1 MEKYCK
7 IIFAVKCFR
16 PFSRVFPALLLA
28 AMTAFAQDEG
38 AAKLL
43 SFTGRISILRDNT
56 PWALNAGDT
65 VKPQQVIV
73 TGSDGWGLFQVAD
86 GSKFEVYANSRVVF
100 RANRGDWKDL
110 LEVWLGK
117 VRVQIEHIGNL
128 PNNNRVRTPS
138 AVVSV
143 RGTVFDVEVDDETEV
158 TMVLDEEGTV
168 EVSHLL
174 KPGPSRVLTAGEW
187 VRIYK
192 NEPVAKAKADTGGL
206 LQRVAR
212 VAADVAYQAAVSA
225 RQAGTTVAKSGGVAG
240 GGTGSVGSPGDTNN
254 TQVPPAPTAPP
265 PPPTA
270 PPPAPAGSKP

>member
-1 MEKYCK
+1 MLT
-7 IIFAVKCFR
+7 AL
-16 PFSRVFPALLLA
+16 PALLAGGLA
-28 AMTAFAQDEG
+28 FVQSGIAQTSPDG

-43 SFTGRISILRDNT
+43 SFAGRISVLRDST

-65 VKPQQVIV
+65 VRPQQVIV
-73 TGSDGWGLFQVAD
+73 TGEDGWGLFQVSD

-143 RGTVFDVEVDDETEV
+143 RGTVFDVEVDEETEA
-158 TMVLDEEGTV
+158 TTVLDEEGSV

-174 KPGPSRVLTAGEW
+174 KPGPSRILTAGEW
-187 VRIYK
+187 IRINK
-192 NEPVAKAKADTGGL
+192 NEPVAKAKFDSGGL
-206 LQRVAR
+206 LQRAAR
-212 VAADVAYQAAVSA
+212 IAADLAYQAAVNA
-225 RQAGTTVAKSGGVAG
+225 RQ
-240 GGTGSVGSPGDTNN
+240 GGTSVARAGSGAGVGIGAPGDKNSSD
-254 TQVPPAPTAPP
+254 APP
-265 PPPTA
+265 PPPPT
-270 PPPAPAGSKP
+270 PPPGPPPPESPF